1 VIWQPDEASVTS
13 FGCSAAWDWRRAT
26 KLIEDALHK
35 TEKAPDFI
43 DWLNEAIELSK
54 EDVRDNCRD
63 INSYGSGYDMGRR
76 DALEA
81 VLSYLNGDD
90 DV

>member
-1 VIWQPDEASVTS
+1 MGQPRSLFSYTPNS
-13 FGCSAAWDWRRAT
+13 ILSAGGDGKIMS
-26 KLIEDALHK
+26 KLESD
-35 TEKAPDFI
+35 TTPDFI
-43 DWLNEAIELSK
+43 EWLNEAIDRSK

-81 VLSYLNGDD
+81 VRSYLNGDKD
-90 DV
+90 A